1 MPDNFHAWYIGK
13 LHKHPMGLEP
23 ATSPSTLLLHGE
35 VFIGTEKHIQEYLYK
50 LSEG

>member
-1 MPDNFHAWYIGK
+1 MPDNLHAWYIGK
-13 LHKHPMGLEP
+13 LHKHPMGLE
-23 ATSPSTLLLHGE
+23 PSTLLLHGE